1 MEHDESAGPA
11 PNSSEQL
18 RNQQV
23 DNAIRAI
30 QQKKPLP
37 EIDFTIH
44 VMEDGTQ
51 VNTQERVCKGTSDR
65 YLVSALFCLG
75 CLHLLGTAMSRI
87 VSLSLEQAYSPAGLL
102 AS

>member
-1 MEHDESAGPA
+1 MEHDESAGSA
-11 PNSSEQL
+11 PSSSEHV

-51 VNTQERVCKGTSDR
+51 VNTQERVCKGMSD
-65 YLVSALFCLG
+65 YFPLFGSFCLR
-75 CLHLLGTAMSRI
+75 CARLLRI
-87 VSLSLEQAYSPAGLL
+87 VVSGLPSPSLGQAYSPTGLL